1 MEGHRKVCHRSQSKD
16 QTKISAGDT
25 AEEPISTPQKTLNA
39 WGPACLRDPFPNSM
53 KLRAWDKAVYIHP
66 L

>member
-1 MEGHRKVCHRSQSKD
+1 MHFIEIMEGHRKVCHRSQSKD

-39 WGPACLRDPFPNSM
+39 
-53 KLRAWDKAVYIHP
+53 
-66 L
+66 